1 MVPAMI
7 DLHSHILSGLD
18 DGSATPAESLELA
31 RSAVADG
38 IRVLAATPHV
48 RDDYPTEP
56 VAMEAGVAALRA
68 ALGEAAIPLELL
80 PGGEVA
86 LERLDRLGAEER
98 ARFGLGGNPS
108 YLLVEFPYYGW
119 PIDLG
124 ERLLRLQVEGV
135 TPVLA
140 HPERNADV
148 QERPER
154 LEAAVSAGALI
165 QVTAGSLEG
174 NVGRAARRAARRLL
188 ALELVHVI
196 ASDAHSPLVRSAG
209 LSRAR
214 AAVGDEGLAAYL
226 LEEAPAQILA
236 GEPVRLFRQGTA
248 RGPRLNGIAR
258 LIRSTT
264 ANR

>member
-1 MVPAMI
+1 MI
-7 DLHSHILSGLD
+7 DLHSHILPRLD
-18 DGSATPAESLELA
+18 DGTVSAEEA
-31 RSAVADG
+31 REVARAALADG
-38 IRVLAATPHV
+38 VEVMAATPHV
-48 RDDYPTEP
+48 RADFPTTPEQ
-56 VAMEAGVAALRA
+56 MERGVEELRA
-68 ALGEAAIPLELL
+68 DFEREGIALEVV
-80 PGGEVA
+80 PGGEVELDWLGSLSPDE
-86 LERLDRLGAEER
+86 LERFTLGQTGR
-98 ARFGLGGNPS
+98 
-108 YLLVEFPYYGW
+108 YLLVEFPYFGW
-119 PIDLG
+119 PLPLEAAIHS
-124 ERLLRLQVEGV
+124 LRRSGV
-135 TPVLA
+135 TPILA